1 VSIEQVLRRLATTGE
16 APEDLEVDYDDR
28 HGLWG
33 GDHLLVAG
41 GTLSDAGAPP
51 DPRVASGTRAR
62 PLSAADFRALASAL
76 VVLEVWRPIDV
87 VVDPETGLPPP
98 VVPDTSF
105 ASLKV
110 RASGHAAVLHGIL
123 QGRLATARDLLVAWA
138 RRIPG

>member
-1 VSIEQVLRRLATTGE
+1 VGIEEVLRRLAVTGE
-16 APEDLEVDYDDR
+16 APEDLELDYDDR

-33 GDHLLVAG
+33 GDHLHVAG

-51 DPRVASGTRAR
+51 DPRVPSGARAR
-62 PLSAADFRALASAL
+62 PLSAADLRALASAL
-76 VVLEVWRPIDV
+76 VVLEVWRPIEA

-105 ASLKV
+105 ASLRV
-110 RASGHAAVLHGIL
+110 RASGQSAVLHGIL
-123 QGRLATARDLLVAWA
+123 EGRLATARELLVAWA